1 MVCGFAE
8 SCCLWFS
15 HPSFSEAA
23 NGFILPCQT
32 HFFWR
37 PKGQSPETFDLA
49 MSQKQALNRAE
60 ESFRHL
66 SGIRLFSWVR
76 QWHARPATLLIWWV
90 VVDVCLCLIPYF
102 QVNIAAVTFTFP
114 LKTFL
119 SSTIIQF
126 VFFDEIDTENDWFV
140 QIFNIKE
147 IVGSQPSTMTLTSNC
162 PFTFSCWPPTAGNC
176 SLLNRYCSRS
186 LRQWN
191 LFKNFCIDAWNVCSH
206 IVEAHSIN
214 NIL

>member
-1 MVCGFAE
+1 MVCGFTE
-8 SCCLWFS
+8 SCCLRSS

-23 NGFILPCQT
+23 NGFILPGQT

-102 QVNIAAVTFTFP
+102 QVTIAAVTFTFP

-126 VFFDEIDTENDWFV
+126 VFFDEIDTWPWHQTVHSPSAVDLLRLGTVLCRTDIALGHWDNG
-140 QIFNIKE
+140 IFSK
-147 IVGSQPSTMTLTSNC
+147 
-162 PFTFSCWPPTAGNC
+162 TFALMHEMSAP
-176 SLLNRYCSRS
+176 
-186 LRQWN
+186 
-191 LFKNFCIDAWNVCSH
+191 
-206 IVEAHSIN
+206 
-214 NIL
+214 IL